1 MVALT
6 DLWLPI
12 VLSALFVFLTSF
24 ILHMVL
30 QFWHRSD
37 YRKAAT
43 EATLADGIKSLA
55 SDQYLVP
62 HCDWGKM
69 TPEERKAV
77 MSGPTAT
84 VMVRNPPPSFPG
96 TLATWFV
103 FCVVV
108 AFFVAYVASVT
119 VARGAAYLH
128 VHRVA
133 GAVAFMTWG
142 LGGFSESIWYGRPW
156 RVTFKHMLDG
166 LIYAL
171 VMGGTFGW
179 LWPR

>member
-6 DLWLPI
+6 ELWLPI
-12 VLSALFVFLTSF
+12 VLSAVFVFITSF
-24 ILHMVL
+24 ILHMAL

-37 YRKAAT
+37 YQKAT
-43 EATLADGIKSLA
+43 SESTLADGIKSLT
-55 SDQYLVP
+55 SGQYIVP
-62 HCDWGKM
+62 YCEWGKM
-69 TPEERKAV
+69 TPEEKKAA

-84 VMVRNPPPSFPG
+84 VLVRNPPPSFPG

-103 FCVVV
+103 YCLGVGL
-108 AFFVAYVASVT
+108 FVAYVASVT
-119 VARGAAYLH
+119 VARGADYLH

-156 RVTFKHMLDG
+156 RVTFKGMIDG
-166 LIYAL
+166 LLYAL
-171 VMGGTFGW
+171 VTGGTFGW
-179 LWPR
+179 LWPN